1 MKKKHSTITYLD
13 ILYYNTTFFR
23 SMLYRF
29 REAMLIESGVK
40 RHPKDMKSLNPAT
53 CTSIPIA
60 EQNRRD
66 ALKEIHRKIGRIQD
80 KELELAVVRTLNDE
94 INEAIERIKVW
105 DERIRELGGLSRRSQ
120 RRIEEFEAASVADDS
135 TSELLQFE
143 GKYYFGRARELPE
156 VQDFLKNRQET
167 DRDSLELQ
175 KLRKQRAEMY
185 AQVDHIYYG
194 LLGEEQE
201 KILLAEEAEAFEKD
215 KDDIVDSSEMNSAD
229 MLALKEGLNVPTQ
242 EQVQEYLVERRKA
255 ELLKKYT

>member
-1 MKKKHSTITYLD
+1 MKRKHSTFYQFI
-13 ILYYNTTFFR
+13 ISYNHHAFR

-40 RHPKDMKSLNPAT
+40 RHPKDMKSLNPTT

-66 ALKEIHRKIGRIQD
+66 NLKEIHRKIGRIQD
-80 KELELAVVRTLNDE
+80 KELEMAVVRTLNDE

-120 RRIEEFEAASVADDS
+120 RRIEEFEAASVVDP
-135 TSELLQFE
+135 TSKDAGNELLQFE

-156 VQDFLKNRQET
+156 VQDFLKHRQET

-175 KLRKQRAEMY
+175 KLRKQRTEMY
-185 AQVDHIYYG
+185 AQVNHLYYG
-194 LLGEEQE
+194 LLSDELE
-201 KILLAEEAEAFEKD
+201 KVLLAEEADQFDSDE
-215 KDDIVDSSEMNSAD
+215 DIASEMSEVD
-229 MLALKEGLNVPTQ
+229 LLAMREGLNIPTQ
-242 EQVQEYLVERRKA
+242 EHVQEYLVERRKA